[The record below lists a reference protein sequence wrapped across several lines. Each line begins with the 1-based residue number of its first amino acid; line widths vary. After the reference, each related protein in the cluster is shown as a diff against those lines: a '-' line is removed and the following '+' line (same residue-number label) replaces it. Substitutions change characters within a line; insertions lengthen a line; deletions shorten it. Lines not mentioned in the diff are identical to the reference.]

1 MDLEKTINIVHYN
14 FNLFHYHLNRLI
26 IIYCNPFTW
35 LSNFSKIKLGRK
47 IFFEN
52 LVKNYVRFDHFIK
65 YDKLTKLYFSSY
77 ITFVFS
83 FLIVALLSLLRIKIN
98 LVGLFVIISVFSFVI
113 SKIVTEKY
121 IFENDKFINYQQEF
135 YKSKEYN
142 FTFLFVI
149 STIILFI
156 LDVYLISISY

>member
-14 FNLFHYHLNRLI
+14 FNLFHYHFNRLI

-83 FLIVALLSLLRIKIN
+83 FLIVALLSLLRTKIN
-98 LVGLFVIISVFSFVI
+98 LVGLFIIISIFSFVI